1 MYTNILLFIYIYI
14 TALAYRY
21 VYLIIYRIPRLAMCL
36 SILLEGDGVH
46 DTVELTVERRKVE
59 GRIDKIGGV
68 RKA

>member
-1 MYTNILLFIYIYI
+1 MYTNLLLFIYIYI

-36 SILLEGDGVH
+36 SILLGVH